1 MVMNVR
7 MFFASEPGLGRRPGP
22 TATEMSRVRHTEKM
36 LIKSEG
42 ELSEK
47 LGRARANLDLI
58 LMKDI
63 QQHALEI
70 HWGWDQLKSFVDGL
84 PESCLD
90 KAVWLEACI
99 DGLARSV
106 RLCEEAGERL
116 SGRGI
121 SVWSD
126 EVTFDGL
133 SL

>member
-1 MVMNVR
+1 MNVR

-22 TATEMSRVRHTEKM
+22 TATEMSRVRHTKKM

-47 LGRARANLDLI
+47 LGRARASLDLI
-58 LMKDI
+58 LMQDI
-63 QQHALEI
+63 QQHAFEI
-70 HWGWDQLKSFVDGL
+70 YWGWEQLKSFVAGL

-90 KAVWLEACI
+90 KAVWLQACL
-99 DGLARSV
+99 DGLARSSG
-106 RLCEEAGERL
+106 LCEEAGERL
-116 SGRGI
+116 SGHGI

-126 EVTFDGL
+126 EVTFKGL